1 MCGRPDRLEKVEC
14 VNALEP
20 VYARRTHMDIIYWQ
34 GRYALCLELIHT
46 AATAQHKTGRMA
58 SLAGRFENSSRFS
71 ARLQRMMVSRL
82 QPPHPPQKKHRPRPP
97 CQGDAVSLA
106 AARSASPRFPVS
118 EQATTTSR
126 ERHSTAGSGQPGPPT
141 CLCRTARA
149 AVTWASRRPPP
160 PPPWQNGGARR
171 PAVTA
176 TTLLFP
182 RGFEARTRS
191 LCAISSWSLSSTLC
205 GAVVG

>member
-1 MCGRPDRLEKVEC
+1 ML
-14 VNALEP
+14 
-20 VYARRTHMDIIYWQ
+20 Q
-34 GRYALCLELIHT
+34 GRRVACSEPIGPCQHSPHRDPEEHRRAVEMT
-46 AATAQHKTGRMA
+46 GGVPSPTQPTPIQPRTPAQGRGL
-58 SLAGRFENSSRFS
+58 SHITVSS
-71 ARLQRMMVSRL
+71 
-82 QPPHPPQKKHRPRPP
+82 PQGNHRPRPP

-191 LCAISSWSLSSTLC
+191 LCAMSSWSLSSTLC